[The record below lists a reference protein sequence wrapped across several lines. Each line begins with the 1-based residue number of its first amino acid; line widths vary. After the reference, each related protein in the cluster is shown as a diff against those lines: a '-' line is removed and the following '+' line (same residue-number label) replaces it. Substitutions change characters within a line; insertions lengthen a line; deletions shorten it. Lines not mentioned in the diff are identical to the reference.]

1 MERKNT
7 LNSDSIE
14 IPLLCELAGD
24 SAHLIHARWVAGC
37 LVLLAT
43 AICVHVLDLPLPEG
57 PLYVLGTLILLYN
70 AAIYFYTRR
79 SYIPDP
85 VLCIIH
91 TRRILIIQISLDL
104 ISMAAFLHFTGGIC
118 SPAKPLLLIH
128 VMVVAILMSRQIALL
143 FVSLDVVMITLIAFF
158 EFLGFLPHYSVTP
171 AFPPNTYADEIYVLS
186 RLAFIALASFA
197 IGYLTTTIMNR
208 QRTRDHRI
216 GNLLRTAQKVSS
228 TLNLS
233 ELTVDLAG
241 CVAEA
246 LSVQGAS
253 VRLIDESSGRL
264 LLFGAHG
271 LSKTYC
277 EHRAPEIPRE
287 ILEEE
292 LLTNPPI
299 IIHDVDQDPRLQDPK
314 ALLQE
319 GIHSMAAAPILS
331 RGKPLGI
338 LNVYARDV
346 YAFKAPHIDF
356 IIKIAA
362 LGATAIENAL
372 SYKRLELSGQERGM
386 FVRMVTH
393 ELRTPVASAQSLVKT
408 LLRGLAGDFAEKQ
421 YNLLTRVDVRL
432 EQLMNLI
439 NDLLALAAGRIV
451 DFEKQIHPVSI
462 QQNVRQIVHQ
472 LDDEIESKRIKLT
485 LREEETELYALAT
498 EDGMVKIFENLI
510 SNAIKYT
517 PAGGK
522 IGVAVESQGNLARI
536 RISDNGIGIPTE
548 DLPHIWDEFYR
559 ARNAKRTGI
568 MGTGLG
574 LSIVKHYVDAFGG
587 LIDLTSV
594 EGKGTNVLVT
604 LPLSHEPPPS
614 PEAEVVEGN

>member
-7 LNSDSIE
+7 LKPGSIE

-24 SAHLIHARWVAGC
+24 SAHLIHARWVAGV

-43 AICVHVLDLPLPEG
+43 VICVHVLDLPLPEG
-57 PLYVLGTLILLYN
+57 PLYVLGALILLYN
-70 AAIYFYTRR
+70 TALAFYTRR

-85 VLCIIH
+85 LLCITH
-91 TRRILIIQISLDL
+91 TRKILILQISLDL
-104 ISMAAFLHFTGGIC
+104 MSMAAFLHLTGGIC

-128 VMVVAILMSRQIALL
+128 VLVVAILMSRQIALL
-143 FVSLDVVMITLIAFF
+143 FVSLDVVMIALIAFF
-158 EFLGFLPHYSVTP
+158 EFLGLLPHYSVTP
-171 AFPPNTYADEIYVLS
+171 AFPPNTYADEIYVVS

-208 QRTRDHRI
+208 QRRRDHRI
-216 GNLLRTAQKVSS
+216 AHLLLTAQKVSA
-228 TLNLS
+228 TLSLS
-233 ELTVDLAG
+233 ELTVDLAD
-241 CVAEA
+241 CAAEA

-264 LLFGAHG
+264 VFCGAHG
-271 LSKTYC
+271 LSQTYC
-277 EHRAPEIPRE
+277 EDCPPEIPRE

-299 IIHDVDQDPRLQDPK
+299 IIHDVDQDTRLQDPK
-314 ALLQE
+314 ALLRE
-319 GIHSMAAAPILS
+319 GIRSMVTAPILS
-331 RGKPLGI
+331 HGKPLGI
-338 LNVYARDV
+338 LNVYAKDP
-346 YAFKAPHIDF
+346 YAFKAPHTDF
-356 IIKIAA
+356 IMKIAY

-372 SYKRLELSGQERGM
+372 SFKRLELSGQERGM

-421 YNLLTRVDVRL
+421 YTLLARVDVRL

-439 NDLLALAAGRIV
+439 NDLLALAAERIV
-451 DFEKQIHPVSI
+451 DFEKYVHPVPI
-462 QQNVRQIVHQ
+462 QQNVKQVIHQ
-472 LDDEIESKRIKLT
+472 LSDEIESRKIELT
-485 LREEETELYALAT
+485 VHEKETEFYTQTT
-498 EDGMVKIFENLI
+498 EDGLIKIFENLI

-522 IGVAVESQGNLARI
+522 ISVEMESLGQLARI
-536 RISDNGIGIPTE
+536 RITDNGIGIPAE

-574 LSIVKHYVDAFGG
+574 LSIVKHYVDSFGG

-594 EGKGTNVLVT
+594 EGEGTNILVT
-604 LPLSHEPPPS
+604 FPLCHEPPPS
-614 PEAEVVEGN
+614 SEAEIDVGN